1 VTVAPDP
8 ADADRADSGD
18 AQAGRTHDRSVAAEG
33 GRASGRA
40 TAADRAAAEAA
51 AARREGP
58 DGRRRLV
65 FAVVDGCSPPQ
76 LRRAIDEGRAPM
88 LARAVEE
95 GQLHESVA
103 AFPSVT
109 PVCATALATG
119 VRQDRHRIPS
129 INWWDR
135 SRGRYVEYGS
145 SFSASRRLGIAR
157 QVADVTYHLNG
168 RHLAPEVP
176 TVFESLDDAGVRT
189 AGTTF
194 LITRGRYRHAIARD
208 RTMTKLAASVFRAP
222 IMGPRELFFADLVA
236 TRDTPCRSRFGHPGM
251 RDQHAGCVSAHLVEE
266 DLVDFLLLSLPDNDT
281 HSHKHGPAAQIDSIA
296 LADEELR
303 RVIDA
308 AGGPDRFF
316 AEWALV
322 VASDHGHTLV
332 ERAADPRPAFEPFGI
347 TGPKGPGRRDRIA
360 YSPASRAA
368 MVYVLDPLERPSLL
382 PQLIDAGREA
392 EGVEFVIW
400 REDDGTAVIA
410 SGSESAAIGELRFR
424 KAGEGAGGD
433 GAGDGSEAGASESRG
448 TGSGGSPDPDRAAW
462 QTVRDQR
469 GGTWKVAGDLDVV
482 GASVQDGVLVSAS
495 HPDPLGRC
503 WSALTCVNSG
513 DLLLSASAGVEF
525 PDWGGV
531 HHLGGGSHGSLR
543 ADDAVG
549 ILIHTGL
556 HDQGD
561 PRGRPELDPGA
572 WSIEDATPLILRH
585 FGATPAKTPA

>member
-1 VTVAPDP
+1 VTVAPDR
-8 ADADRADSGD
+8 ADADRAAAPAGGREP
-18 AQAGRTHDRSVAAEG
+18 GRTTTAAPAG
-33 GRASGRA
+33 GREPGR
-40 TAADRAAAEAA
+40 TTTADRTAAEAA

-76 LRRAIDEGRAPM
+76 LQRAIDEGRAPM

-157 QVADVTYHLNG
+157 QLADVTYHLNG

-251 RDQHAGCVSAHLVEE
+251 RDQHAGCVSAHLVQE

-281 HSHKHGPAAQIDSIA
+281 HSHKHGPEAQIDSIA

-332 ERAADPRPAFEPFGI
+332 ERAADPRPAFDPFGI
-347 TGPKGPGRRDRIA
+347 TGPKGPGRKDRIA

-392 EGVEFVIW
+392 EGVELVIW
-400 REDDGTAVIA
+400 REDDGSAVIA
-410 SGSESAAIGELRFR
+410 SGSESAVIGELRFR
-424 KAGEGAGGD
+424 KAGEGAG
-433 GAGDGSEAGASESRG
+433 
-448 TGSGGSPDPDRAAW
+448 AW
-462 QTVRDQR
+462 RTVRDQR
-469 GGTWKVAGDLDVV
+469 GGTWEVAGDLDVV
-482 GASVQDGVLVSAS
+482 GATVEDGVLSSAS

-503 WSALTCVNSG
+503 WSALACVNSG

-531 HHLGGGSHGSLR
+531 DHLGGGSHGSLR

-549 ILIHTGL
+549 ILIHAGL
-556 HDQGD
+556 HDQDD

-585 FGATPAKTPA
+585 FGATPAQTPA

>member
-1 VTVAPDP
+1 MTVAPDR
-8 ADADRADSGD
+8 ADADRG
-18 AQAGRTHDRSVAAEG
+18 TPDRDD
-33 GRASGRA
+33 
-40 TAADRAAAEAA
+40 ADRAAARVRAPSRVTDADRTAAQAA
-51 AARREGP
+51 AARRAGP

-95 GQLHESVA
+95 GRLHESVA

-157 QVADVTYHLNG
+157 QLADVTYHLNG

-251 RDQHAGCVSAHLVEE
+251 RDQHAGCVSAHLVEH
-266 DLVDFLLLSLPDNDT
+266 DLADFILLSLPDNDT
-281 HSHKHGPAAQIDSIA
+281 HSHKHGPEAQIDSIA

-347 TGPKGPGRRDRIA
+347 TGPKGPGKKDRIA

-382 PQLIDAGREA
+382 PQLVDAGREA
-392 EGVEFVIW
+392 EGVELVIW

-424 KAGEGAGGD
+424 KVGEGD
-433 GAGDGSEAGASESRG
+433 SRPVDVAG
-448 TGSGGSPDPDRAAW
+448 TGRAPQTEPDGWR
-462 QTVRDQR
+462 TVRDQR
-469 GGTWKVAGDLDVV
+469 GGTWQVAGDLDVV
-482 GASVQDGVLVSAS
+482 GATVQDGVLSSAS

-556 HDQGD
+556 HDQDD

-585 FGATPAKTPA
+585 FGATPAQTPA

>member
-1 VTVAPDP
+1 VTVAPDR
-8 ADADRADSGD
+8 ADADRGDTGGGAADR
-18 AQAGRTHDRSVAAEG
+18 AAADRSDG
-33 GRASGRA
+33 SDRASSGV
-40 TAADRAAAEAA
+40 TAADRAAAQAA
-51 AARREGP
+51 AARRAGP

-88 LARAVEE
+88 LARAVQE
-95 GQLHESVA
+95 GRLHESAA

-157 QVADVTYHLNG
+157 QLADVTYHLNG

-251 RDQHAGCVSAHLVEE
+251 RDQHAGCVSAHLVQE

-281 HSHKHGPAAQIDSIA
+281 HSHKHGPEAQIDSIA

-316 AEWALV
+316 ADWALV

-347 TGPKGPGRRDRIA
+347 TGPKGPGKKDRIA

-382 PQLIDAGREA
+382 PQLVDAGREA
-392 EGVEFVIW
+392 EGVELVIW

-424 KAGEGAGGD
+424 KVGEGPA
-433 GAGDGSEAGASESRG
+433 A
-448 TGSGGSPDPDRAAW
+448 AAW
-462 QTVRDQR
+462 RTVRDQR
-469 GGTWKVAGDLDVV
+469 GGTWQVAGDLDVV
-482 GASVQDGVLVSAS
+482 GATVQDGVLASAS

-556 HDQGD
+556 HDQDD

-585 FGATPAKTPA
+585 FGATPAQTPA

>member
-1 VTVAPDP
+1 VTVAHESPGARPSGAAPDP
-8 ADADRADSGD
+8 DAVDGRPAPGRGRGSGPVTD
-18 AQAGRTHDRSVAAEG
+18 
-33 GRASGRA
+33 
-40 TAADRAAAEAA
+40 ADRAAAEHA
-51 AARREGP
+51 AARRSGP
-58 DGRRRLV
+58 DGRRRLI
-65 FAVVDGCSPPQ
+65 FAVVDGCSPAQ
-76 LRRAIDEGRAPM
+76 LRRAIDQGRAPM
-88 LARAVEE
+88 LARAVQE

-119 VRQDRHRIPS
+119 VRQDGHRIPS

-157 QVADVTYHLNG
+157 QLADVTYHLNG

-194 LITRGRYRHAIARD
+194 LITRGRYRHPIARD

-236 TRDTPCRSRFGHPGM
+236 TRETPCRSRFGHPGM
-251 RDQHAGCVSAHLVEE
+251 RDQHAGCVTAHLVEH
-266 DLVDFLLLSLPDNDT
+266 DLVDFVLLSLPDNDT
-281 HSHKHGPAAQIDSIA
+281 HSHKHGPDAQIDSIA

-347 TGPKGPGRRDRIA
+347 AGPKGPGKKDRIA

-382 PQLIDAGREA
+382 PQLVDAGREA
-392 EGVEFVIW
+392 EGVELVIW
-400 REDDGTAVIA
+400 REDDGTAVVA

-424 KAGEGAGGD
+424 RAGEEAAGW
-433 GAGDGSEAGASESRG
+433 R
-448 TGSGGSPDPDRAAW
+448 
-462 QTVRDQR
+462 TVRDQR
-469 GGTWKVAGDLDVV
+469 GGAWQVAGDLDVV
-482 GASVQDGVLVSAS
+482 GATVQDGVLISAS

-556 HDQGD
+556 HDQDD

-585 FGATPAKTPA
+585 FGATPDQTPA

>member
-1 VTVAPDP
+1 MTAGPEPAGVQR
-8 ADADRADSGD
+8 ADAVRGGREPAGTDRAGTGR
-18 AQAGRTHDRSVAAEG
+18 AGPGRAGRDRPDAGSE
-33 GRASGRA
+33 RA
-40 TAADRAAAEAA
+40 AADRRAAEQA
-51 AARREGP
+51 AARRAGP

-76 LRRAIDEGRAPM
+76 LRRAIAEGRAPM
-88 LARAVEE
+88 LARAVKE
-95 GQLHESVA
+95 GQLHDAVA

-157 QVADVTYHLNG
+157 QLADVTYHLNG

-176 TVFESLDDAGVRT
+176 TVYEALDDAGVRT

-194 LITRGRYRHAIARD
+194 LVTRGRHRHPIARD
-208 RTMTKLAASVFRAP
+208 RTATKLAASVFRAP

-236 TRDTPCRSRFGHPGM
+236 TRETPCRSRFGHPGL
-251 RDQHAGCVSAHLVEE
+251 RDQHAGCVSAHLVEQ
-266 DLVDFLLLSLPDNDT
+266 DLVDFVLLSLPDNDT
-281 HSHKHGPAAQIDSIA
+281 HSHKHGPDAQIDSIA
-296 LADEELR
+296 LADEQLR
-303 RVIDA
+303 LVIDA

-332 ERAADPRPAFEPFGI
+332 ERIADPRAAFESFGI
-347 TGPKGPGRRDRIA
+347 AGPKGAGRKDRIA
-360 YSPASRAA
+360 WSPASRAA

-382 PQLIDAGREA
+382 PLLVDAGREA
-392 EGVEFVIW
+392 EGVELVVW
-400 REDDGTAVIA
+400 RTDDGTAVIA
-410 SGSESAAIGELRFR
+410 SGSESAVIGELRFR
-424 KAGEGAGGD
+424 RAGEGTVAAGW
-433 GAGDGSEAGASESRG
+433 R
-448 TGSGGSPDPDRAAW
+448 
-462 QTVRDQR
+462 TVRDQR
-469 GGTWKVAGDLDVV
+469 GGTWEVAGDLGVV
-482 GASVQDGVLVSAS
+482 GASVQEGVLTSAS
-495 HPDPLGRC
+495 HPDALGRC

-556 HDQGD
+556 HDQDD
-561 PRGRPELDPGA
+561 PRGRPELDPAA

-585 FGATPAKTPA
+585 FGATPAPTPA

>member
-1 VTVAPDP
+1 VTVAPDR
-8 ADADRADSGD
+8 ADADRDGDSGRAD
-18 AQAGRTHDRSVAAEG
+18 ALLGDASGPSGTSAG
-33 GRASGRA
+33 GRASGRV
-40 TAADRAAAEAA
+40 TDADRAAARAA
-51 AARREGP
+51 AVRREGP

-76 LRRAIDEGRAPM
+76 LQRAIDEGRAPM

-95 GQLHESVA
+95 GRLHESIA

-157 QVADVTYHLNG
+157 QLADVTYHLNG

-251 RDQHAGCVSAHLVEE
+251 RDQHAGCVSAHLVQE

-281 HSHKHGPAAQIDSIA
+281 HSHKHGPEAQIDSIA

-308 AGGPDRFF
+308 AGGADRFF

-347 TGPKGPGRRDRIA
+347 TGPKGPGKKDRIA

-382 PQLIDAGREA
+382 PQLVDAGREA
-392 EGVEFVIW
+392 EGVELVIW

-410 SGSESAAIGELRFR
+410 SGSESAVIGELRFR
-424 KAGEGAGGD
+424 SAGEGSGGD
-433 GAGDGSEAGASESRG
+433 DWR
-448 TGSGGSPDPDRAAW
+448 
-462 QTVRDQR
+462 TVRDQR
-469 GGTWKVAGDLDVV
+469 GGTWEVAGDLDVV
-482 GASVQDGVLVSAS
+482 GASVQDGVLSSAS

-531 HHLGGGSHGSLR
+531 DHLGGGSHGSLR

-549 ILIHTGL
+549 ILIHAGL
-556 HDQGD
+556 HDQDD

-585 FGATPAKTPA
+585 FGATPAQTPA